1 MVKALQPLRRFCS
14 RLGFALVLF
23 LPLPWFWGSSGA
35 VEPLPPVRPQSEYD
49 YNLGDINAGY
59 MLGHIIAQSYAE
71 HSGLV
76 SGPFWED
83 FANGAKND
91 EDWVITVRGQ
101 KFYWALGRL
110 LNAEAR
116 TEPDYLEKYA
126 AYPFYYYP
134 EDLPTLPRRR
144 YRRRVG
150 EGLWQG
156 LRPTGLRGAQNRN
169 REFFRTLLDVRQR
182 SDMDDK
188 NMRELRFLG
197 RPVEVHQILRPVLAR
212 IDAKLAKER
221 RTDRSLDRFLRRLRS
236 ISGYVW
242 RNIAG
247 TDTLSLHSYGIAVDL
262 IPWRWDGETYWL
274 WTEQKGLNWRDYPY
288 EKRWQPPPKV
298 VRAFEEEGFIWGGKW
313 YLFDTMH
320 FEYRPE
326 FRNFRAYFRSFP
338 P

>member
-1 MVKALQPLRRFCS
+1 MIKTLQRLGS
-14 RLGFALVLF
+14 RLGFVFVSF
-23 LPLPWFWGSSGA
+23 LPLSWFWSSSIA
-35 VEPLPPVRPQSEYD
+35 DPLPPERRDYD
-49 YNLGDINAGY
+49 YRLGDISAGY
-59 MLGHIIAQSYAE
+59 MLSHIIVQSYAE
-71 HSGLV
+71 HSGLI

-83 FANGAKND
+83 FASGVLNGG
-91 EDWVITVRGQ
+91 DWVLKVRGE
-101 KFYWALGRL
+101 KFYWASGRL

-116 TEPDYLEKYA
+116 AEPDYLEKYA
-126 AYPFYYYP
+126 AYPFYYYS
-134 EDLPTLPRRR
+134 EDLPPLPRRR
-144 YRRRVG
+144 RRRVH

-156 LRPTGLRGAQNRN
+156 LRPMGLRGAQNRN

-188 NMRELRFLG
+188 NMWELRFLG
-197 RPVEVHQILRPVLAR
+197 RPVEVHQILHPVLQR
-212 IDAKLAKER
+212 IDARLAKER
-221 RTDRSLDRFLRRLRS
+221 KTDRSLDRFLRSLRS

-247 TDTLSLHSYGIAVDL
+247 TDTLSLHSYGIALDL
-262 IPWRWDGETYWL
+262 IPWRWNGETYWF
-274 WTEQKGLNWRDYPY
+274 WTEQKGFDWRNYPY

-338 P
+338 NNE